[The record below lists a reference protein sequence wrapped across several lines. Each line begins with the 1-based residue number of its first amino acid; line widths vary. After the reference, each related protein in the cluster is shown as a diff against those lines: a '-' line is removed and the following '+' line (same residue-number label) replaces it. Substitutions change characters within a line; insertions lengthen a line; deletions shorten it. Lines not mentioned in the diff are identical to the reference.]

1 MVIIYLLIF
10 SVNSL
15 NIKPKY
21 VKPFPKISYTKIHPV
36 YYPNNIFRKKIKKP
50 YAAKFFKE
58 IIFNNLININN
69 IFILI
74 NTQLYNTS
82 NTCNIYNLTNINL

>member
-1 MVIIYLLIF
+1 MGMIFLVIF
-10 SVNSL
+10 SVNSF

-21 VKPFPKISYTKIHPV
+21 VKSFPKISYTKIHPI
-36 YYPNNIFRKKIKKP
+36 YYPNNIFRKKINKP

-74 NTQLYNTS
+74 NSELYNTS
-82 NTCNIYNLTNINL
+82 NIYNFTKIIK

>member
-1 MVIIYLLIF
+1 MVIIFILIF

-21 VKPFPKISYTKIHPV
+21 VKAFPKISYTKIHPV
-36 YYPNNIFRKKIKKP
+36 YYSNNIIRKKINKP
-50 YAAKFFKE
+50 YAAKFFNK
-58 IIFNNLININN
+58 IIFNNLVN

-74 NTQLYNTS
+74 KTQLYNTS
-82 NTCNIYNLTNINL
+82 NIYNLTNINL